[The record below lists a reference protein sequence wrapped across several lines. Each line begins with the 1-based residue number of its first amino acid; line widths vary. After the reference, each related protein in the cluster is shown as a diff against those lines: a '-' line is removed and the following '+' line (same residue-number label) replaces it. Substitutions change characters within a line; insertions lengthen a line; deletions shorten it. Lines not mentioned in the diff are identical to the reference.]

1 MSLALS
7 NVVARV
13 KPAAKTMFTVGMYM
27 GCGDLL
33 MQKIALKRDKL
44 YQICVLVLIHSEAR
58 RAFAFFTAGFT
69 FSGFGN
75 HCANTAAARL
85 FPTYRRHDVLR
96 RVILTNLL
104 FPITQSI
111 TFLSVMFWRDGNIR
125 AWKTKVVKD
134 LPQAY
139 LISVF
144 ALTPLS
150 YLQGRYVAAYWRQW
164 TAFIQ
169 GSKWFYNLNLYL
181 AWWNM
186 WLSGL
191 NLPNRN
197 YKTFDDYWNQ
207 WMGQLYGSYA
217 YGLLSRKDKKNKN

>member
-44 YQICVLVLIHSEAR
+44 EAR

-169 GSKWFYNLNLYL
+169 GT
-181 AWWNM
+181 WWNM